1 MKFTNTILTATF
13 VLSIL
18 LCASAAEAQREKD
31 KEATYTKR
39 REALVEN
46 AIRNGGIKDERVI
59 ESIRTTRRHE
69 FVPTPLRG
77 DAYFDMAL
85 PIGNKQTISSPFIV
99 AYMTES
105 LDPQPTDKVLEIG
118 TGSGYQAA
126 ILSPLVKDVYS
137 IEIVESL
144 GKRAERALKRLNY
157 KNVHVKIGD
166 GYKGWPEH
174 APFDKIIVTCSPED
188 VPQPL
193 VDQLKE
199 GGMLVVPVGE
209 RHQQVLYLLTKKDG
223 KLNRAPLRPT
233 LFVPMTGAA
242 EDGRKVLPDPKTV
255 ELKNLSFEEPLD
267 ESDHLPGW
275 FYQRQ
280 VERIADPNAID
291 GEYYARFSNA
301 TPGRGSRVLQG
312 FSVVGKEFKSLEVSA
327 SVKLSNVKPG
337 EKESMAP
344 MVAISFYDAN
354 RKPLGQHWM
363 GPWEGSTN
371 WKKVENSFRIPVS
384 TREAIF
390 RVGLFGATGKFEV
403 DDIRVK
409 AIER

>member
-1 MKFTNTILTATF
+1 MQSTRSTF
-13 VLSIL
+13 FAIIFVVLFFPIQVD
-18 LCASAAEAQREKD
+18 AQRDKEKD
-31 KEATYTKR
+31 EAYTKR
-39 REALVEN
+39 REELVN
-46 AIRNGGIKDERVI
+46 TAIKNGGITNERVI
-59 ESIRTTRRHE
+59 ESVRTTKRHE

-77 DAYFDMAL
+77 DAYYDMSL

-126 ILSPLVKDVYS
+126 ILSPLVEDVYS
-137 IEIVESL
+137 IEIVETL
-144 GKRAERALKRLNY
+144 GKRAERALKRLKY

-255 ELKNLSFEEPLD
+255 ELKNLSFELPPD

-280 VERIADPNAID
+280 VERITDSDAID
-291 GEYYARFSNA
+291 GECFARFTNS
-301 TPGRGSRVLQG
+301 TRGRGSRVLQG

-327 SVKLSNVKPG
+327 SVKLSNVRPAD
-337 EKESMAP
+337 KELAQP
-344 MVAISFYDAN
+344 MIAISFYDAS
-354 RKPLGQHWM
+354 RKPLGQQWL
-363 GPWEGSTN
+363 GPWEGTTN
-371 WKKVENSFRIPVS
+371 WKKVQKSFRIPVS
-384 TREAIF
+384 AREAIF
-390 RVGLFGATGKFEV
+390 RVGLFGATGQFEI
-403 DDIRVK
+403 DDIQVE